1 MKERDKSIDF
11 LRATAILFMTI
22 THVNSLFYLG
32 KSPILDIFTALGATV
47 CFSVFLFA
55 SAYVTGIK
63 IKNNS
68 TIKIES
74 TLKRILEIYI
84 VYIILGILIT
94 FVIGSEITT
103 KQITD
108 IVLLRSIPEFTEF
121 LIAFIVFT
129 IFTQLFFKQL
139 KYFLSKPILLILL
152 GITVYVVGVVIYN
165 LTTNNTYPDTVRILL
180 EHTVGY
186 GNLHRFPLTY
196 YFPIF
201 VFGLLLSKYSNIKT
215 LLIITIISLFSLL
228 ILRITGISRWYRWPP
243 SVAFLLYGFVYIPL
257 VILIYKKFT
266 KFFSTKILT
275 MFSNMGKYALEQLF
289 LSTFLIFASLLFL
302 NPSQSPITSILM
314 NIIVISALLLHP
326 IVFHPKMV

>member
-94 FVIGSEITT
+94 FVIGGG
-103 KQITD
+103 
-108 IVLLRSIPEFTEF
+108 EF

-266 KFFSTKILT
+266 KFFSTKIFT

>member
-129 IFTQLFFKQL
+129 IFTQLF
-139 KYFLSKPILLILL
+139 SKPILLILL

-215 LLIITIISLFSLL
+215 LLIITIISLVSLL
-228 ILRITGISRWYRWPP
+228 ILRITGISGWYRWPP